1 MQRSYPCAQG
11 RAGVGSL
18 LASQQQ
24 ASLLRR
30 NLLTIASRES
40 HGKSARKRRGSSHVP
55 RRPLM
60 PSHSLPIMLSSVP
73 PSSAGDPEYQPP
85 DPAPPPFPDP
95 TEPQP
100 TPNEPEL
107 PPSQPP
113 PGATGRRRQGRAGE
127 RRPIPATGAA
137 DARGHPSLAAGW
149 LPAIEWRGRRA
160 PAGRLHLHRT
170 LRRVPRRLR
179 LRRVRA
185 GWLVWQDDQALWDEA
200 GNLVNVV
207 ELGAARRSRPPAA
220 DQLGSSRA
228 VTTVASSSRPAACSA
243 RSTAASGSRVRKLT
257 RSAGHPPPRR
267 TGAAHARFR
276 LSAV

>member
-160 PAGRLHLHRT
+160 RAGRVHLHRT

-185 GWLVWQDDQALWDEA
+185 GLAGLAGRPGAVGRGGQSGQRGRTGRRAALTASRRGSA
-200 GNLVNVV
+200 GFEPRGDHGDFILPAGRVQRPF
-207 ELGAARRSRPPAA
+207 ARRFG
-220 DQLGSSRA
+220 QSRA
-228 VTTVASSSRPAACSA
+228 
-243 RSTAASGSRVRKLT
+243 
-257 RSAGHPPPRR
+257 
-267 TGAAHARFR
+267 AAHEV
-276 LSAV
+276 S